1 MPLFGL
7 KNARKKL
14 SSPSLSS
21 LGLRK
26 TQSTGNIDDSVVIV
40 KRQHYTPSKE
50 STATVSILRT
60 SSSTTPDQKRPPT
73 PPSQSD
79 IVLATV
85 IENDNDDDEDDQ
97 ILATKLRDITAC
109 DMDLLLSLETQA
121 RMDVQEEKERKLQ
134 EINSSITTK
143 RPSRLKFDIP
153 VTPPRSRS
161 PDPKIFH
168 ATRQRRWSLP
178 EDTTQQ
184 QQQQQSTDVV
194 TKKKSTSNRLPR
206 WSRLIKQQQQE
217 EAKNNQLIY
226 QNSSSSSGSEDDC
239 STSDNSID
247 VQLDIVIGSK
257 VKLFKRPLPIIGT
270 VKYIGKVHFDT
281 GEWLGI
287 ELDSRV
293 GNTDGKVDDK
303 RYFQTN
309 LHCGIFVKKEDTIKV

>member
-14 SSPSLSS
+14 PSPSLTS

-50 STATVSILRT
+50 NTATVSILRT
-60 SSSTTPDQKRPPT
+60 SSSTTPDQKPPT

-85 IENDNDDDEDDQ
+85 MENDDDEDDQ
-97 ILATKLRDITAC
+97 MLASKLRNITAC

-134 EINSSITTK
+134 EINSSITSK

-184 QQQQQSTDVV
+184 QQPTDVV
-194 TKKKSTSNRLPR
+194 TKKKGTTSNRLSR

-226 QNSSSSSGSEDDC
+226 HNNSSSSGSEDDC
-239 STSDNSID
+239 STSDNSSD

>member
-7 KNARKKL
+7 KNAKKKL
-14 SSPSLSS
+14 PSPSLTS

-50 STATVSILRT
+50 NTATVSILRT
-60 SSSTTPDQKRPPT
+60 SSSTTPDQKRPIT
-73 PPSQSD
+73 PPIQSD

-85 IENDNDDDEDDQ
+85 MENDEDDQ
-97 ILATKLRDITAC
+97 MLASKLRDITAC

-134 EINSSITTK
+134 EINSTITSK

-161 PDPKIFH
+161 PDPKTFH

-184 QQQQQSTDVV
+184 QQPADVV
-194 TKKKSTSNRLPR
+194 TKKKGASNRLSR

-226 QNSSSSSGSEDDC
+226 HNNSSSSGSEDDC
-239 STSDNSID
+239 STSDNSSD
-247 VQLDIVIGSK
+247 MQLDIVIGSK

-287 ELDSRV
+287 ELDSR
-293 GNTDGKVDDK
+293 GN
-303 RYFQTN
+303 
-309 LHCGIFVKKEDTIKV
+309 CIFITCT

>member
-1 MPLFGL
+1 MPFFGL
-7 KNARKKL
+7 KNARKKVP
-14 SSPSLSS
+14 SPSFSS

-26 TQSTGNIDDSVVIV
+26 TQSTGNIENSIVIV
-40 KRQHYTPSKE
+40 KRHHFSPSAEKP
-50 STATVSILRT
+50 ATVSILRT
-60 SSSTTPDQKRPPT
+60 SGSSGTTSDQKRRRT

-85 IENDNDDDEDDQ
+85 MENDDDNQDDQ
-97 ILATKLRDITAC
+97 MLAAKLRDITAC

-121 RMDVQEEKERKLQ
+121 RMDVQEEKERKQQ
-134 EINSSITTK
+134 EINLNITTK
-143 RPSRLKFDIP
+143 RPSMLKFDIP

-161 PDPKIFH
+161 PDPKTFQTSRH
-168 ATRQRRWSLP
+168 RRWSLP

-184 QQQQQSTDVV
+184 QADAMA
-194 TKKKSTSNRLPR
+194 KKKSSINRLSK
-206 WSRLIKQQQQE
+206 WGRLIKQQQQE

-226 QNSSSSSGSEDDC
+226 HNESSSSGSDDDC
-239 STSDNSID
+239 FTPDNNSD
-247 VQLDIVIGSK
+247 VQTDIIIGSK

-293 GNTDGKVDDK
+293 GNTDGKIDDK

>member
-26 TQSTGNIDDSVVIV
+26 TQSTGNIEDSIIIV
-40 KRQHYTPSKE
+40 KRQHHTPSKE
-50 STATVSILRT
+50 NTATVSILRT
-60 SSSTTPDQKRPPT
+60 SMSSTTSDQKRPPT

-85 IENDNDDDEDDQ
+85 LENDDDDDEDDQ
-97 ILATKLRDITAC
+97 MLATKLRDITAC

-134 EINSSITTK
+134 EINSTITTK

-161 PDPKIFH
+161 PDSKNFH
-168 ATRQRRWSLP
+168 AIRQRRWSLP
-178 EDTTQQ
+178 EDATQQ
-184 QQQQQSTDVV
+184 QQKQQPQTDVV
-194 TKKKSTSNRLPR
+194 TKKKGSNNRLPR

-226 QNSSSSSGSEDDC
+226 SNNNNNNNNNSGSGSEDDC
-239 STSDNSID
+239 STSDNNSD
-247 VQLDIVIGSK
+247 LQTDIIIGSK

-287 ELDSRV
+287 ELDSR
-293 GNTDGKVDDK
+293 
-303 RYFQTN
+303 
-309 LHCGIFVKKEDTIKV
+309 GIFIYIYISDNIYKLY